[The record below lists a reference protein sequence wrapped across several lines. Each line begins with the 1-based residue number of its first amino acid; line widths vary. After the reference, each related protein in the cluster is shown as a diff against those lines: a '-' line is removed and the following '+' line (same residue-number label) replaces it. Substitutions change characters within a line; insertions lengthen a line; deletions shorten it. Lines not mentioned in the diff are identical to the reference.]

1 VVSEFTAAWGLSI
14 VSQTGSISFDVCFR
28 KRNARD
34 DEKELKKVNLHAS
47 NGVFVNF
54 GSGNVLFKALVMLWI
69 MKHLSLGK
77 FT

>member
-1 VVSEFTAAWGLSI
+1 MRKGLWGREWA
-14 VSQTGSISFDVCFR
+14 GSISFDVSLR

-34 DEKELKKVNLHAS
+34 DEKELEKANIYAS

-54 GSGNVLFKALVMLWI
+54 GGGNVLFKPLVMLWI
-69 MKHLSLGK
+69 MKRSLLGK